1 MQLWFDPAE
10 VFIGGRWFLP
20 ASGETLPLEDPSTG
34 KEIGRI
40 ARGSAEDID
49 NAVTAAQ
56 EALASEWGALTA
68 AERGRILTALGRLV
82 EVFAAV
88 VVMILY
94 AEMLPVAGF
103 VIATAFAAG
112 YLAWRLGSH
121 PIEAVAVGIGTS
133 VGIYVIFHLL
143 LGLSLAK
150 GPFGF

>member
-68 AERGRILTALGRLV
+68 AE
-82 EVFAAV
+82 
-88 VVMILY
+88 
-94 AEMLPVAGF
+94 MLQG
-103 VIATAFAAG
+103 
-112 YLAWRLGSH
+112 
-121 PIEAVAVGIGTS
+121 
-133 VGIYVIFHLL
+133 
-143 LGLSLAK
+143 GLSDTAA
-150 GPFGF
+150 